1 MATEAD
7 VLRSI
12 NAIIQGGERREQYRV
27 QTAIQ
32 MMQMSQAK
40 RMQDINIA
48 SNKLEVA
55 TSWNTQMRPGLA
67 SDFLGATGLG
77 SYYQETTTPKKKE
90 GAQTSAVEGLVKDYG
105 FSPVTARST
114 VQALWSYYEAENPR
128 PMVQLASQIGE
139 VVKNYKATGEMSSGG
154 TKLFQSFVNLQ
165 KKTEGVGDI
174 KTIALQSLKNLE
186 NEFYISKETG
196 EFLKGEYDIQSDIGV
211 YEDIKEPIE
220 KFLSATD
227 YLETE
232 EGLKLVN
239 QVIEAGEKD
248 EDWDPSPGGALAFIG
263 AIYGGQY
270 LAPAVRAEATKY
282 AEGTRDYLK
291 QLAKDLKHPARGGLP
306 SKEFKKVYDTVK
318 GPVWQ
323 RKPET
328 MQRLLKA
335 ARSAGWGN
343 TTSISK
349 AQAALEAIN
358 KSRFLS
364 RTGKIIGGTAKAGW
378 AAGYFAPMAGRS
390 IGEAVGD
397 ELGEAVGGTVGTGV
411 LGAKA
416 LSAKMVNKVGDRT
429 KMSFISYLGRKAGMI
444 GGKAAIMAMADSPAL
459 PFGDI
464 LALGYTAIEVVRT
477 YKQWQQYLDT

>member
-139 VVKNYKATGEMSSGG
+139 VVKNYKDTGEMSSGG

-358 KSRFLS
+358 KSKLLS
-364 RTGKIIGGTAKAGW
+364 RTGKVLSGGA
-378 AAGYFAPMAGRS
+378 YFAPMLGR
-390 IGEAVGD
+390 
-397 ELGEAVGGTVGTGV
+397 ELGEAVGGEEGKVYGQTAGTAALTTKV
-411 LGAKA
+411 LT
-416 LSAKMVNKVGDRT
+416 NKVGDKT
-429 KMSFISYLGRKAGMI
+429 KMSFFSFLVRKIPGIASKAGAM
-444 GGKAAIMAMADSPAL
+444 AIADSPYL

-464 LALGYTAIEVVRT
+464 AALGYSAYEIYST
-477 YKQWQQYLDT
+477 YKAWQQYLDT